1 HLGIY
6 LEWLMKKINKL
17 FSQIRRFGREDQGL
31 TMVEYAVAGALIA
44 VAATVAFQSLGSA
57 VASKITSIT
66 STIGG

>member
-1 HLGIY
+1 
-6 LEWLMKKINKL
+6 MV
-17 FSQIRRFGREDQGL
+17 QIRRLGREDQGL

>member
-1 HLGIY
+1 
-6 LEWLMKKINKL
+6 MKKTKKISDDARK
-17 FSQIRRFGREDQGL
+17 FARQEHGL

-57 VASKITSIT
+57 VSSKIETIT

>member
-1 HLGIY
+1 
-6 LEWLMKKINKL
+6 MKFITKL
-17 FSQIRRFGREDQGL
+17 LNQIQRLGREDQGL

-57 VASKITSIT
+57 VSSKIESIT

>member
-1 HLGIY
+1 
-6 LEWLMKKINKL
+6 MKKIRELLN
-17 FSQIRRFGREDQGL
+17 QISRLGRDEHGL

-57 VASKITSIT
+57 VSTKIEAIT

>member
-1 HLGIY
+1 
-6 LEWLMKKINKL
+6 MKKIKELINR
-17 FSQIRRFGREDQGL
+17 ICHFGREDQGL

-57 VASKITSIT
+57 VSSKIESIT

>member
-1 HLGIY
+1 
-6 LEWLMKKINKL
+6 MKFIKKL
-17 FSQIRRFGREDQGL
+17 LNQIQRLGREDQGL

-57 VASKITSIT
+57 VSSKIESIT

>member
-1 HLGIY
+1 
-6 LEWLMKKINKL
+6 MKKIKNFL
-17 FSQIRRFGREDQGL
+17 NQICRFGREEQGL

-57 VASKITSIT
+57 VASKIDAIT

>member
-1 HLGIY
+1 
-6 LEWLMKKINKL
+6 MKFIKKL
-17 FSQIRRFGREDQGL
+17 LNQIHRLGREDQGL

-57 VASKITSIT
+57 VSSKIESIT